1 MTTDPSVCSVGCT
14 VHHVVL
20 VFLKTN
26 ENAFASAVWEQQT
39 EELKSVS
46 REQTDPSICQNFL
59 EDRPSTIH
67 HQTVNSQPNHL
78 AILPTINYLLLIA
91 RSISISISINI
102 NNTV

>member
-67 HQTVNSQPNHL
+67 HQTVNSQQSTLN
-78 AILPTINYLLLIA
+78 
-91 RSISISISINI
+91 
-102 NNTV
+102 

>member
-39 EELKSVS
+39 EELVKICFE
-46 REQTDPSICQNFL
+46 RTDGSIHL
-59 EDRPSTIH
+59 PELLGRPTIH
-67 HQTVNSQPNHL
+67 HPPSNSQQSTLN
-78 AILPTINYLLLIA
+78 
-91 RSISISISINI
+91 
-102 NNTV
+102 